1 MCCCTES
8 HLYYCHHLIP
18 EIPFSVDTQWE
29 PRLYIV
35 FIVFLLFFI
44 VKIATDAFRDL
55 IGCLNLYF
63 ARALVCLSDV
73 SFEGVTSDRDQ

>member
-1 MCCCTES
+1 ML
-8 HLYYCHHLIP
+8 LYGISPDYCHHLIP

-73 SFEGVTSDRDQ
+73 SFEGVTSDRGQ

>member
-1 MCCCTES
+1 MGTAFVYC
-8 HLYYCHHLIP
+8 LYC
-18 EIPFSVDTQWE
+18 
-29 PRLYIV
+29 
-35 FIVFLLFFI
+35 FLLFFI

-73 SFEGVTSDRDQ
+73 SFEGVTSDRGQ